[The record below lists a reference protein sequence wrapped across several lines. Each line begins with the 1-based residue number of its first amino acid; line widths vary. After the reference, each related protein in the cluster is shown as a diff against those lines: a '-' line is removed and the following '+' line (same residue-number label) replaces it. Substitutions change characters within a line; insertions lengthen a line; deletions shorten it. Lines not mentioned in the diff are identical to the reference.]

1 MKLKPSTK
9 LTHQAWYRIDIS
21 RWKKIVNPIEKKIE
35 KNVEYQT
42 LVTTRS
48 YFNDLI
54 KREII
59 ESIEDYYLNI

>member
-21 RWKKIVNPIEKKIE
+21 RWKKIVNPIE